1 MKKLN
6 LIILLFLSF
15 SIFSQDVNDKIKLF
29 ENDLNHWDKS
39 KSKKWSLKERMAFYE
54 INAVSIAVIKDY
66 KIEWVKAYGYA
77 DVSEKRLA
85 TPQTLFQAASISKSI
100 NSLAIL
106 KLVEEGK
113 LGLDNDIN
121 NYLKDW
127 KFPYDSIS
135 KGKKI
140 SIANLLN
147 HTAGLS
153 IHGFGGYEKGQK
165 LPTTIETLDGVKPSN
180 SNAVRSMQLG
190 YGLIQQI

>member
-6 LIILLFLSF
+6 LIILLFLTF
-15 SIFSQDVNDKIKLF
+15 NCFSQDVKDKIKLF
-29 ENDLNHWDKS
+29 ENNLNHWDKS
-39 KSKKWSLKERMAFYE
+39 KIKNWSLKERMAYYE
-54 INAVSIAVIKDY
+54 VNAVSIAVIKNY
-66 KIEWVKAYGYA
+66 KVEWVKAYGYA
-77 DVSEKRLA
+77 DLSEKRLA
-85 TPQTLFQAASISKSI
+85 TPQTLFQAASISKSF
-100 NSLAIL
+100 NSLGIL

-127 KFPYDSIS
+127 KFPYDSVS

-153 IHGFGGYEKGQK
+153 IG
-165 LPTTIETLDGVKPSN
+165 
-180 SNAVRSMQLG
+180 
-190 YGLIQQI
+190 